1 MEPMKPMKPLE
12 PMKPMAPMS
21 QGEPWWPSS
30 LGQPAA
36 SGSQNDVRFAFFP
49 DKRRL
54 LVEKNGRVTTY
65 DTGDHQIS
73 GVSQHDGTEHT
84 LTFTG
89 WGGSVEL
96 SQLKEIP

>member
-12 PMKPMAPMS
+12 SMKPMAPMP

-30 LGQPAA
+30 WGQPAA
-36 SGSQNDVRFAFFP
+36 RGSQNDVRFAFFP
-49 DKRRL
+49 EKRRL
-54 LVEKNGRVTTY
+54 LVEKSGRATTY

-73 GVSQHDGTEHT
+73 GVSQHDGKEHT
-84 LTFTG
+84 LTFTS
-89 WGGSVEL
+89 GGRSVEL